1 MPLEPSDFRVA
12 PPEIPLSSFYVPSQE
27 SFTEQVG
34 IGLLFGVG
42 AAVLAYLCMMGVLL
56 LVHRWRFSRPGGIG
70 ERHPQDTL
78 PMVCNKTEQQVSE
91 PSLQQVSITVWAA
104 NSLLT
109 RDVVRCLNQLSEVVK
124 THPFPEAS
132 IDGPIKQVFNGDLQY
147 ELSLKPCSDPKECF
161 VAAFS
166 TMQPAQLHAASFPL
180 PHSSPGKYFIL
191 KSQGIGFT
199 RPLTLAACI
208 QAASK
213 RIAEGEINGSDY
225 GFEAC
230 YAFQVVP
237 APYKY

>member
-1 MPLEPSDFRVA
+1 MPLEPSDLRVDIPA
-12 PPEIPLSSFYVPSQE
+12 IPLSSVFVPSQE
-27 SFTEQVG
+27 SFTGQIG
-34 IGLLFGVG
+34 IGLLIGVG
-42 AAVLAYLCMMGVLL
+42 AAVIAYLSMIGVLL
-56 LVHRWRFSRPGGIG
+56 LLHRWKLSRPGGIG

-91 PSLQQVSITVWAA
+91 PFLQQVSITVWAA
-104 NSLLT
+104 NSILT

-124 THPFPEAS
+124 THPFPEVS
-132 IDGPIKQVFNGDLQY
+132 LDSSIKQAFSGDLQY

-180 PHSSPGKYFIL
+180 PHSSPGRYFIL

-208 QAASK
+208 QAAGK
-213 RIAEGEINGSDY
+213 RIAEGEINGSNY